1 VSQQSI
7 SKVQGS
13 TVLTSKLLIFDL
25 FAGTG
30 SATQAFEDAGHTVI
44 KFDIDKRFDAER
56 VDLLNTTAQE
66 LIDQY
71 GQPDFVWASPPCT
84 TFSVASMGFHW
95 LSGGD
100 NPIPKTEAAKH
111 GIKLAEQAIQLVK
124 DLNPQYGFVIENPRG
139 MMRKMPF
146 MQSMRRQT
154 ITYCQYGLDR
164 QKPTDL
170 WSNLNWN
177 VRPMCK
183 KGSPCHIAAPSGST
197 TGTQGL
203 AKWKAG
209 VVPYELS
216 QEICDVIHNKQ
227 MSELG

>member
-1 VSQQSI
+1 M
-7 SKVQGS
+7 
-13 TVLTSKLLIFDL
+13 LIFDL

-30 SATQAFEDAGHTVI
+30 SATQAFEDAGHIVV
-44 KFDIDKRFDAER
+44 KFDIDKRFTAER
-56 VDLLNTTAQE
+56 VDLSTATAQE

-95 LSGGD
+95 ASGGD
-100 NPIPKTEAAKH
+100 NPVPKTQAALH
-111 GIKLAEQAIQLVK
+111 GIALAKQAVKLVHN
-124 DLNPQYGFVIENPRG
+124 LNPQYGWVIENPRG
-139 MMRKMPF
+139 MMRKMEF
-146 MQSMRRQT
+146 MKPLKRQT

-170 WSNLNWN
+170 WTNTNWLA
-177 VRPMCK
+177 RPMCA

-197 TGTQGL
+197 TGTQGMP
-203 AKWKAG
+203 KWKAG

-216 QEICDVIHNKQ
+216 QELLTVVDN
-227 MSELG
+227 